1 MTPIKTSSKQTT
13 RLHAPS
19 CLVSYGIDDFVGAQ
33 TPGILKDR
41 ALKFQRKFTPA
52 KSVRMCG
59 RGVLKKYEKA
69 DVCVYDDRSVSFAGL
84 SSCGAHYCLRC
95 ATKARKDHAE
105 AIMKGL
111 NQALKEGQKVWFGT
125 LTIASTEMEK
135 QVELMRS
142 SWRAFQL
149 HLDRELRKLNIRTS
163 IYKAYDF
170 TINENKRENQAL
182 HLHIHFAI
190 TAPDSEE
197 LEAVLNGARRFFVR
211 KVRKEG
217 GSAVEVAQQIEPARD
232 ADAVAFYVAKLV
244 KELANSSTKTK
255 KAKVGGGLSLVPWI
269 YKVMDLEQEDEKKF
283 LKCVR
288 IYRRVVK
295 ALKDLR
301 IFSSTKAFRE
311 LVNRAGEVYSEPE
324 KQKAVVYEL
333 QLGPRALSALAE
345 LNRLNEFGEKLSRA
359 VFSED
364 ARFQYWL
371 IVVEQYAQASLDQRA
386 DDFDLEEWKS
396 AWVHLLRCF
405 GSKMLVDRSAYFSL
419 AS

>member
-1 MTPIKTSSKQTT
+1 
-13 RLHAPS
+13 
-19 CLVSYGIDDFVGAQ
+19 
-33 TPGILKDR
+33 
-41 ALKFQRKFTPA
+41 
-52 KSVRMCG
+52 
-59 RGVLKKYEKA
+59 
-69 DVCVYDDRSVSFAGL
+69 
-84 SSCGAHYCLRC
+84 
-95 ATKARKDHAE
+95 
-105 AIMKGL
+105 
-111 NQALKEGQKVWFGT
+111 
-125 LTIASTEMEK
+125 
-135 QVELMRS
+135 
-142 SWRAFQL
+142 
-149 HLDRELRKLNIRTS
+149 
-163 IYKAYDF
+163 
-170 TINENKRENQAL
+170 
-182 HLHIHFAI
+182 
-190 TAPDSEE
+190 
-197 LEAVLNGARRFFVR
+197 
-211 KVRKEG
+211 
-217 GSAVEVAQQIEPARD
+217 
-232 ADAVAFYVAKLV
+232 
-244 KELANSSTKTK
+244 
-255 KAKVGGGLSLVPWI
+255 
-269 YKVMDLEQEDEKKF
+269 VMDLEQEDEKKF